1 MMLAKVISSPTLREE
16 QSLLDHVTRL
26 QRRHHGRRAL
36 HLHLSR
42 LQRQNRRPAYLLA
55 ASSMFNTPVQTYHG
69 QLFRLANGDIV
80 FIGQDVPEAA
90 LAAVVE
96 KVRSLFVE
104 DPLAHAK
111 TQAGADQFCTH
122 FNLTD
127 GYAGFR
133 EHVDRLIAAAEAAL
147 AAAPRRP
154 QAVPEKP
161 LRAVR
166 PSEIEHIQEALLQ
179 ADLSGIVRRQP
190 ICAVLPGA
198 APQPVWYE
206 VYVSVADL
214 ARLVAPGVDLAANR
228 WLFQLL
234 TESLDR
240 RVLSLLPRWNDA
252 ALEGRL
258 SINLNLSTVLSPSF
272 LAFDAGLK
280 VGARGSY
287 LIELQAFDALADAGD
302 FAVARAFLR
311 ERGYAL
317 CLDGL
322 SQVSATLVN
331 MARFDVDFL
340 KLTWKRQMLDA
351 TDERHA
357 ALARSLRAMGL
368 QRAILCRCDMPVGV
382 EYGQSLGITLFQGR
396 YIDQLLASGQP
407 HRLRT
412 A

>member
-1 MMLAKVISSPTLREE
+1 MMLAKVINSPALREE
-16 QSLLDHVTRL
+16 QALLDHATRL
-26 QRRHHGRRAL
+26 QRRHNGRSAL

-42 LQRQNRRPAYLLA
+42 LHRLNRRPAYLLA
-55 ASSMFNTPVQTYHG
+55 AASMFDAAVRAHQG
-69 QLFRLANGDIV
+69 QLFRLASGDIV
-80 FIGQDVPEAA
+80 FVGQDVPEAE
-90 LAAVVE
+90 LKAVVQ
-96 KVRSLFVE
+96 KVRALFDE
-104 DPLAHAK
+104 DALAHARLPD
-111 TQAGADQFCTH
+111 GSDPFCTR
-122 FNLTD
+122 FDLTT
-127 GYAGFR
+127 GYADFR
-133 EHVDRLIAAAEAAL
+133 EHVDGIVAAAEAAL
-147 AAAPRRP
+147 APPPKPEAA
-154 QAVPEKP
+154 PEKP

-166 PSEIEHIQEALLQ
+166 PSEIEQVQEALLQ

-190 ICAVLPGA
+190 VCMVVPGA
-198 APQPVWYE
+198 APQPAWHE

-214 ARLVAPGVDLAANR
+214 ARLVAPGVDLGANR
-228 WLFQLL
+228 WLFQHL
-234 TESLDR
+234 TETLDR

-252 ALEGRL
+252 VLEGRL
-258 SINLNLSTVLSPSF
+258 SINLNLSTVLSPAF
-272 LAFDAGLK
+272 LAFDAALK

-287 LIELQAFDALADAGD
+287 LIELQAFDTLADAGE

-311 ERGYAL
+311 QRGYAV

-357 ALARSLRAMGL
+357 ALARSLRTIGL
-368 QRAILCRCDMPVGV
+368 QRAVLCRCDMPVGV

-407 HRLRT
+407 HRMQT